1 MEPLPELDRVVS
13 HMSTRSQKNHKETAT
28 EKSLEAENR
37 KLEDAETRLV
47 DEDTQN
53 LTRSQSRTNRATD
66 LEKNEQDIPGSSM
79 SNADTLS
86 ENDPYV
92 VNWHGKDDPE
102 SPMNWPMSR
111 KWKNMGV
118 ISFITLITPLASSMF
133 APAIPEV
140 MMDFR
145 NRSTTLSS
153 FIVSVYL
160 LGFAV
165 GPIIIAPLSELYGRR
180 WVYIACNYLF
190 TAFTIACGRSTSI
203 GMLIAFRLL
212 AGAAGC
218 APLTLGGGS
227 IADMIPFEQ
236 RGKFMAIYGMG
247 PLMGPI
253 IGPIAGGYLGADA
266 GWRWIFY
273 VLAIA
278 LGVVSIISTFV
289 LDETHHPTLLRHKA
303 RRLNQENNTDK
314 YKSVF
319 HSDLPTKEVFTRAI
333 WRPLKMLVFS
343 PIILL
348 LSLYMSVVYG
358 YLYLLFTT
366 FYIVFQ
372 GFYGF
377 STGSVGLS
385 YLGIGVGSFLG
396 LIIFGILNDRV
407 YVSLREKNGGD
418 KPEYRLPML
427 TYSSWLIP
435 VGMFMYGWT
444 AEKHVHWIAPIIGT
458 SFIGLGMLAAFM
470 PIQSYL
476 VDAFSFYAASAIG
489 ANTILRS
496 TLGAL
501 LPLAGVP
508 MYDALG
514 VGPGNS
520 LLGGIAILMIPI
532 PFLFQKYGE
541 RIREK
546 YKVNFD

>member
-1 MEPLPELDRVVS
+1 MEPLSELERAIS
-13 HMSTRSQKNHKETAT
+13 HMSAANKEAMAT
-28 EKSLEAENR
+28 DKGLEAENR
-37 KLEDAETRLV
+37 KLEEAEGRVV
-47 DEDTQN
+47 DQDTEE
-53 LTRSQSRTNRATD
+53 LTRHLSHKAAEAD
-66 LEKNEQDIPGSSM
+66 LEKNGVPGSSM

-86 ENDPYV
+86 ENDPFIIKFD
-92 VNWHGKDDPE
+92 KDDPE
-102 SPMNWPMSR
+102 SPMNWPMGR
-111 KWKNMGV
+111 KWRNMGL

-133 APAIPEV
+133 APAIPDV
-140 MMDFR
+140 MEDF
-145 NRSTTLSS
+145 NSNSQTLAS

-160 LGFAV
+160 LGFAI
-165 GPIIIAPLSELYGRR
+165 GPVFIAPLSELYGRR
-180 WVYIACNYLF
+180 WVYVICNYLF

-253 IGPIAGGYLGADA
+253 IGPIAGGYLGASE

-278 LGVVSIISTFV
+278 LALVSIVSTFL
-289 LDETHHPTLLRHKA
+289 LDETHHPTLLRRKA
-303 RRLNQENNTDK
+303 RALNKANNTDK
-314 YKSVF
+314 YRSIF
-319 HSDLPTKEVFTRAI
+319 HSDLPASEVFTRAI
-333 WRPLKMLVFS
+333 WRPIKMLVFS

-348 LSLYMSVVYG
+348 LSLYVSVVYG
-358 YLYLLFTT
+358 YLYLIFTT
-366 FYIVFQ
+366 FYVVFQ

-385 YLGIGVGSFLG
+385 FLGIGIGSFLG
-396 LIIFGILNDRV
+396 LIIFGGLNDKV
-407 YVSLREKNGGD
+407 YIQQRNKNGGVD

-427 TYSSWLIP
+427 TWSCWLIP
-435 VGMFMYGWT
+435 AGMFVYGWT
-444 AEKHVHWIAPIIGT
+444 AEERVHWIVPIIATGL
-458 SFIGLGMLAAFM
+458 IGLGLLASFM
-470 PIQSYL
+470 PIQTYL

-496 TLGAL
+496 LVGAL
-501 LPLAGVP
+501 LPLAGQP
-508 MYDALG
+508 LYDKLG

-520 LLGGIAILMIPI
+520 LLGGIAILMMPI
-532 PFLFQKYGE
+532 PVLFERYGE
-541 RIREK
+541 RLREK
-546 YKVNFD
+546 FKVSFD

>member
-1 MEPLPELDRVVS
+1 MEPLPELERAISQLS
-13 HMSTRSQKNHKETAT
+13 HNLVHNEAAAMDKAF
-28 EKSLEAENR
+28 EAEER
-37 KLEDAETRLV
+37 KLEEAEGRTV
-47 DEDTQN
+47 DHDTED
-53 LTRSQSRTNRATD
+53 LTRSTSNKQLERD
-66 LEKNEQDIPGSSM
+66 LEKNADEAAMPGSSM
-79 SNADTLS
+79 SNADTLA
-86 ENDPYV
+86 ENDPFIV
-92 VNWHGKDDPE
+92 KFGADDPAN
-102 SPMNWPMSR
+102 PMNWPMSR
-111 KWKNMGV
+111 KWKNMGI

-140 MMDFR
+140 MSDFH
-145 NRSTTLSS
+145 NDSTTLSS

-165 GPIIIAPLSELYGRR
+165 GPIFIAPLSELYGRR
-180 WVYIACNYLF
+180 WVYIICNYIF

-203 GMLIAFRLL
+203 GMLIAFRFL

-253 IGPIAGGYLGADA
+253 IGPIAGGYLGDSK

-278 LGVVSIISTFV
+278 LAAISIVSNIF
-289 LDETHHPTLLRHKA
+289 LDESHHPTLLRHEA
-303 RRLNQENNTDK
+303 RRLNKQNNTTK
-314 YKSVF
+314 YRSVY
-319 HSDLPTKEVFTRAI
+319 HSDLPPKEVFLRAI

-366 FYIVFQ
+366 FYLVFQ
-372 GFYGF
+372 GQYGF
-377 STGSVGLS
+377 STGSVGLA
-385 YLGIGVGSFLG
+385 YLGIGIGSFAG
-396 LIIFGILNDRV
+396 LIIFGGLNDKV
-407 YVSLREKNGGD
+407 YIKLRDKHGVD
-418 KPEYRLPML
+418 KPEFRLPML
-427 TYSSWLIP
+427 TWSCWLIP
-435 VGMFMYGWT
+435 AGLFIYGWT
-444 AEKHVHWIAPIIGT
+444 AEKHVHWIAPILGT
-458 SFIGLGMLAAFM
+458 ALVGLGLLASFM
-470 PIQSYL
+470 PIQTYL

-496 TLGAL
+496 TVGAL

-508 MYDALG
+508 MYEKLG
-514 VGPGNS
+514 LGPGNS
-520 LLGGIAILMIPI
+520 LLGGIAIAMMPI
-532 PFLFQKYGE
+532 PWLFERYGE
-541 RIREK
+541 RIRERF
-546 YKVNFD
+546 KVNFD

>member
-1 MEPLPELDRVVS
+1 MEPLPELERAI
-13 HMSTRSQKNHKETAT
+13 SQLSQRHGHNNAPMDLA
-28 EKSLEAENR
+28 LEAENR
-37 KLEDAETRLV
+37 KLEEAEGRIIDQDT
-47 DEDTQN
+47 ED
-53 LTRSQSRTNRATD
+53 LTRRISNKELERD
-66 LEKNEQDIPGSSM
+66 LEKNAEDAPVPGSSL
-79 SNADTLS
+79 SNADTLADH
-86 ENDPYV
+86 DPFV
-92 VNWHGKDDPE
+92 VKYGADDPAN
-102 SPMNWPMSR
+102 PMNWPMSR
-111 KWKNMGV
+111 KWKNMGI

-140 MMDFR
+140 MRDF
-145 NRSTTLSS
+145 NNHSTTLSS

-165 GPIIIAPLSELYGRR
+165 GPIFIAPLSELYGRR
-180 WVYIACNYLF
+180 WVYIVCNYVF
-190 TAFTIACGRSTSI
+190 TAFTVACGRSTSI

-253 IGPIAGGYLGADA
+253 IGPIAGGYLGDSK

-278 LGVVSIISTFV
+278 LAAVSIVSHIF
-289 LDETHHPTLLRHKA
+289 LDETHHPTLLRHEA
-303 RRLNQENNTDK
+303 RRLNKQKNTTK
-314 YKSVF
+314 YRSMY
-319 HSDLPTKEVFTRAI
+319 HSDLPAKEVFMRAI
-333 WRPLKMLVFS
+333 WRPVKMLLFS

-366 FYIVFQ
+366 FYLVFQ
-372 GFYGF
+372 GQYGF
-377 STGSVGLS
+377 STGSVGLA

-396 LIIFGILNDRV
+396 LIIFGGLNDKV
-407 YVSLREKNGGD
+407 YVKLRDKHGVD

-427 TYSSWLIP
+427 TWSCWLIP
-435 VGMFMYGWT
+435 VGLFIYGWT
-444 AEKHVHWIAPIIGT
+444 AEKHVHWIAPILGT
-458 SFIGLGMLAAFM
+458 SLVGIGLLASFM
-470 PIQSYL
+470 PIQTYL

-496 TLGAL
+496 TVGAL

-514 VGPGNS
+514 LGPGNS
-520 LLGGIAILMIPI
+520 LLGGIAVAMMPI
-532 PFLFQKYGE
+532 PFLFEKYGE
-541 RIREK
+541 RIRERF
-546 YKVNFD
+546 KVNFD

>member
-1 MEPLPELDRVVS
+1 MEPLPELDRVAS
-13 HMSTRSQKNHKETAT
+13 HLSARSQKHHTETAF

-37 KLEDAETRLV
+37 KLEDAEGRVV
-47 DEDTQN
+47 DEDTEN
-53 LTRSQSRTNRATD
+53 LTRSRSRTNKETD
-66 LEKNEQDIPGSSM
+66 LEKGAPGDIPGSSM
-79 SNADTLS
+79 SNADTLA
-86 ENDPYV
+86 ENDPFV
-92 VNWHGKDDPE
+92 VKWNGADDPE

-190 TAFTIACGRSTSI
+190 TAFTVACGRSTSI

-212 AGAAGC
+212 SGAAGC

-253 IGPIAGGYLGADA
+253 IGPIAGGYLGDSA

-278 LGVVSIISTFV
+278 LGVISIVSTFV

-303 RRLNQENNTDK
+303 RKLNNENNTDK
-314 YKSVF
+314 YKSMY
-319 HSDLPTKEVFTRAI
+319 HSDLPPREVFTRAI

-366 FYIVFQ
+366 FYLVFQ
-372 GFYGF
+372 GIYGF

-385 YLGIGVGSFLG
+385 YLGIGIGSFLG
-396 LIIFGILNDRV
+396 LIIFGILNDKV
-407 YVSLREKNGGD
+407 YIRLREKNGGD
-418 KPEYRLPML
+418 SKFYEFLLRDSSIIRRLC
-427 TYSSWLIP
+427 
-435 VGMFMYGWT
+435 
-444 AEKHVHWIAPIIGT
+444 
-458 SFIGLGMLAAFM
+458 
-470 PIQSYL
+470 
-476 VDAFSFYAASAIG
+476 
-489 ANTILRS
+489 
-496 TLGAL
+496 
-501 LPLAGVP
+501 
-508 MYDALG
+508 
-514 VGPGNS
+514 
-520 LLGGIAILMIPI
+520 
-532 PFLFQKYGE
+532 
-541 RIREK
+541 
-546 YKVNFD
+546 